1 MKKSFSIIVLIL
13 LASISGC
20 EKKEP
25 LKTVTET
32 TGKATPEDMA
42 KKEVIAL
49 MDTFHNALKNKK
61 GDDFKNLLD
70 SNGLYCGTDPTEIYN
85 RDTYAENMAEALN
98 DPTLGTIAYTV
109 DTREIRIDGSG
120 TTATIMEQYKIDLF
134 SPEIPWRLVSHAV
147 KKDGT
152 WIIDFL
158 SFTLV
163 PTNAQQ
169 EKMNKVIL
177 AK

>member
-1 MKKSFSIIVLIL
+1 MKNTFSILALIL
-13 LASISGC
+13 MAFITGC
-20 EKKEP
+20 GKKEAE
-25 LKTVTET
+25 KTAVET
-32 TGKATPEDMA
+32 TKEMPSDKETA

-49 MDTFHNALKNKK
+49 MDTFHNALKSKN
-61 GDDFKNLLD
+61 GAGFKNLLD
-70 SNGLYCGTDPTEIYN
+70 KDGLYCGTDPTEIYN

-109 DTREIRIDGSG
+109 DTREIRVDE
-120 TTATIMEQYKIDLF
+120 TATAATIMEQYKIALF

-169 EKMNKVIL
+169 DKMNKAVL
-177 AK
+177 